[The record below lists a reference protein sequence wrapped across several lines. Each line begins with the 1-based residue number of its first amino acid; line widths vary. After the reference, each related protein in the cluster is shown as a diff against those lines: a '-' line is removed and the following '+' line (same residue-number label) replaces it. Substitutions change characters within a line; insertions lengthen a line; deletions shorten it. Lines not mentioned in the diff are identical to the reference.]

1 MGLSEVQWSLV
12 VVIGAYLESLGLVG
26 SSRSQWGSMGLSGGH
41 GSSAGVIELS
51 GGH

>member
-1 MGLSEVQWSLV
+1 M
-12 VVIGAYLESLGLVG
+12 VIGAYLESLGLVG
-26 SSRSQWGSMGLSGGH
+26 ISRSQWGSVRLSGGH